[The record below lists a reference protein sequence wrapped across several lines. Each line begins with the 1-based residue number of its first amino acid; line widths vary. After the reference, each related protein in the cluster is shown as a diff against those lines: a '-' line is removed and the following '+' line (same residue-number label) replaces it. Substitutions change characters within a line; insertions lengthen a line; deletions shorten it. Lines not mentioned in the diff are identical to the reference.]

1 MIMQQINIIQLTPEQ
16 IKKLL
21 SEVVKPEIENLKQS
35 FQPKEPVT
43 LLTRKEAAKLL
54 KINLS
59 TIWSWTNKGILKSYA
74 IGNRIYYKRHEI
86 LQALT
91 EIKNRK

>member
-1 MIMQQINIIQLTPEQ
+1 MDNVQFIQLTPEQ
-16 IKKLL
+16 IKNLL

-35 FQPKEPVT
+35 FQPKEPVN

-59 TIWSWTNKGILKSYA
+59 TLWSWSNKGIIKSYA

>member
-1 MIMQQINIIQLTPEQ
+1 MESIPIIQLTPKQ
-16 IKKLL
+16 IKNLL

-35 FQPKEPVT
+35 FQPKEPVN

-59 TIWSWTNKGILKSYA
+59 TLWAWTNKGIIKSYA